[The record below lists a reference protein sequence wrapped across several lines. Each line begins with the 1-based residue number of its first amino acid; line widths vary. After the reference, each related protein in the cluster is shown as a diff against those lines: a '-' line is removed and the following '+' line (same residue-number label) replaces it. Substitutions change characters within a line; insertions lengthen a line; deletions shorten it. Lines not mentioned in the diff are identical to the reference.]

1 MIRTIALFFLTVAVC
16 IVLAGC
22 VFSYKPSIEGST
34 VHTNSN
40 TSTSLGKDDNAK
52 DY

>member
-1 MIRTIALFFLTVAVC
+1 MKTFALFFLMVSVC

-22 VFSYKPSIEGST
+22 VFSYKPNIEGST

-40 TSTSLGKDDNAK
+40 TTTSLGKDSE
-52 DY
+52 